1 MGKFIQNID
10 ANWKVPYEGGWCL
23 AYVQN
28 AFDTAHWYPSAIDQ
42 WYGAAK
48 KHTELPPLGITVPV
62 YFTLGNEPAGHVAI
76 RLDDGMV
83 ASSTQGGVHSQGYIH
98 KNIQDMIDM
107 YAKYNG
113 GCTYLGWS
121 EDLADKTLVHYQPEV
136 TTKETTEE
144 EIIPFKSILGV
155 DDTLPKGENYT
166 KKGELGKIIR
176 IFTVTYSDG
185 VEANKVL
192 KSETRLDPVTE
203 EYITGTYELP
213 VKPEK
218 PVVEPVV
225 KPQPTLLELITKL
238 VQLILSLFKKG

>member
-10 ANWKVPYEGGWCL
+10 ANLKVPYEGGWCL

-62 YFTLGNEPAGHVAI
+62 YFSLGNVEAGHVAI

-83 ASSTQGGVHSQGYIH
+83 ASSTQGGTHQQGYIH

-121 EDLADKTLVHYQPEV
+121 EDLADKTLVTYQPEI
-136 TTKETTEE
+136 TTKDIIEE
-144 EIIPFKSILGV
+144 EVIPFTTVLGE
-155 DDTLPKGENYT
+155 DKELQKGETYVI
-166 KKGELGKIIR
+166 KGVNGKITR
-176 IFTVTYSDG
+176 VYTLTYSDG
-185 VEANKVL
+185 VQASKVL
-192 KSETRLDPVTE
+192 KSETRLEPVTE
-203 EYITGTYELP
+203 EYITGTYEEP
-213 VKPEK
+213 TKPET
-218 PVVEPVV
+218 PAVEPVV